1 MRTGIEILGKK
12 KKKPAIIRAINALVS
27 SPVGVLLLGAMSAAA
42 FALSMEFEFYCF
54 VVLYAIYVAIFA
66 RDLSPLMPLF
76 IFCYIT
82 PSASNNP
89 GTSKE
94 SIFYGASGA
103 FLLALVAIGVTVI
116 FIRIG
121 TDEKMG
127 FARLFTK
134 KRKLA
139 LGMLLLGAAYMLS
152 GINSAHYGEYM
163 WKNLLFSFI
172 QFASVFLLYFVLSAT
187 VRWKKFNVSYLASI
201 GVMMGFIVAFE
212 IVWIYLHGN
221 IFEDGMIVRSRIFTG
236 WGIYNNLGAII
247 TMSIP
252 FAFYFVSKSRFA
264 TPYFIAALA
273 LLIAAFM
280 SCSRGTALFAVAVFA
295 VCYVMSLKNAKSR
308 WELRIVSILMIIGA
322 VALAVYFKDE
332 LAKIYERVPHIIDR
346 VDGKLTLLDNSRF
359 GIYRDGLGAFLDAP
373 IFGQTFYPID
383 YSVYDFATL
392 DEFSS
397 FFPPRWHNTV
407 IQILASAGLVG
418 IAAYIAHRASTVV
431 LFVKKRSRINT
442 YIAISIL
449 ALLGMSLIDCHF
461 FNVGPVLFYSTML
474 AVAEFGR
481 EKENI

>member
-1 MRTGIEILGKK
+1 MRTGIYVKGVKRQ
-12 KKKPAIIRAINALVS
+12 KPAAIRAINAIIS
-27 SPVGVLLLGAMSAAA
+27 SPIGVLLLGVMSAAA
-42 FALSMEFEFYCF
+42 FAFSMEVPFYCF

-103 FLLALVAIGVTVI
+103 FLLALVAIGVTII

-121 TDEKMG
+121 TDKKMG
-127 FARLFTK
+127 FSRLFTK

-139 LGMLLLGAAYMLS
+139 LGMLLLGVAYMLS
-152 GINSAHYGEYM
+152 GINSLHYGEYM

-172 QFASVFLLYFVLSAT
+172 QFASIFLLYFVLSAT
-187 VRWKKFNVSYLASI
+187 VRWKKFNVSYLATI
-201 GVMMGFIVAFE
+201 GLTMGFIVAFE
-212 IVWIYLHGN
+212 IVWIYVNGG
-221 IFEDGMIVRSRIFTG
+221 IFEAGEIVRSRIFTG

-264 TPYFIAALA
+264 TPFFIAALV
-273 LLIAAFM
+273 LLLAAFM
-280 SCSRGTALFAVAVFA
+280 TCSRGASLFAVIVFS
-295 VCYVMSLKNAKSR
+295 VCYVMSLKNAVSK
-308 WELRIVSILMIIGA
+308 WELRIVSILMIIGSI
-322 VALAVYFKDE
+322 ALAVYFKDE
-332 LAKIYERVPHIIDR
+332 LSKIYERVPHIIDR
-346 VDGKLTLLDNSRF
+346 VDGKLLLQDNERF
-359 GIYRDGLGAFLDAP
+359 GIYRDGIGAFLDAP

-418 IAAYIAHRASTVV
+418 IAAYITHRVSTVV
-431 LFVKKRSRINT
+431 LFVKRRSRINT

-449 ALLGMSLIDCHF
+449 ALLGMSLVDCHF

-481 EKENI
+481 EKT